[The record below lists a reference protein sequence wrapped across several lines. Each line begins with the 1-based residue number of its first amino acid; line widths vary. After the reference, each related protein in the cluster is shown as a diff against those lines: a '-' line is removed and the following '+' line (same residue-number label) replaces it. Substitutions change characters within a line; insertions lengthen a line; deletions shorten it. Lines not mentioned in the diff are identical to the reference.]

1 MVTQLSS
8 KLDAL
13 GVEIDSAAESNNVS
27 ALTAL
32 MEKCDSIIESED
44 SHLRPIAL
52 FYKANIYSSLA
63 ALKSHDPEYTWS
75 WQQSEKVLEILNL
88 RKAVSDP
95 IFPSLD
101 SIIQCKVYTN
111 LGNSLNQ
118 FGRFIEA
125 IKAWD
130 CALYLM
136 PNFAMALGNKGVGL
150 TAYAHALYDYGHAGV
165 LVAHAVDELKGA
177 ISNDALWDSGFHPE
191 AEESFRKKCLSA
203 EKYLERIE
211 YSVEFDLNQW
221 PVGDNRKEV
230 EYRTWCLDNNLFLS
244 PLNDVTKLSASA
256 KDVLHLPNHTY
267 KLDEEARFPNYFNIM
282 KQEYVTARFMLFESL
297 DYYSE
302 HASDIDVL
310 LMNGFDGA
318 QFNYRVEQLKVA
330 FRLAYSI
337 FDKVALFL
345 NDYYRIGLKISA
357 VSFRKIWGQRKSKNF
372 EINSCFAGS
381 QNWPLRGLY
390 YLSKDLFDDDFDD
403 VALPEAKDLAALRNR
418 IEHRYLSLQ
427 TYEAP
432 VNNTDIHSYINIDE
446 FHLKTIKIMSM
457 AREALVYLSLAMH
470 REEEI
475 RNIDNEKVSFPMQ
488 SLPIERFYE

>member
-1 MVTQLSS
+1 MSS
-8 KLDAL
+8 ELDLL
-13 GVEIDSAAESNNVS
+13 GKDIDSATDNNNV
-27 ALTAL
+27 AVLNTL
-32 MEKCDSIIESED
+32 LEKCDSMIESEEFR
-44 SHLRPIAL
+44 LRPITL

-63 ALKSHDPEYTWS
+63 ALKSHDPDYAWS

-88 RKAVSDP
+88 RRAISDSG
-95 IFPSLD
+95 FSSLD
-101 SIIQCKVYTN
+101 TIFQCKVYTN

-130 CALYLM
+130 SALNLM

-150 TAYAHALYDYGHAGV
+150 THYARALYDYGHGGV
-165 LVAHAVDELKGA
+165 MVAHAVDELKGA
-177 ISNDALWDSGFHPE
+177 IAKDALWDSGLQPE
-191 AEESFRKKCLSA
+191 AEEYFRKNCLSA
-203 EKYLERIE
+203 EKHLERID
-211 YSVEFDLNQW
+211 YKFDFDLNQW
-221 PVGDNRKEV
+221 PVGDSKKEV

-244 PLNDVTKLSASA
+244 PLNDVTKDSISSQ
-256 KDVLHLPNHTY
+256 DVLHLPSHSYNIE
-267 KLDEEARFPNYFNIM
+267 EEARFPNYFNIM

-302 HASDIDVL
+302 HPSDKDVL
-310 LMNGFDGA
+310 LMNGFDGV
-318 QFNYRVEQLKVA
+318 QFSYKTEQLKVA

-345 NDYYRIGLKISA
+345 NDYYSVGLKISA
-357 VSFRKIWGQRKSKNF
+357 VSFRKIWEQRKNKKF
-372 EINSCFAGS
+372 EINSCFEGS

-390 YLSKDLFDDDFDD
+390 YLSKDLFDESFDD
-403 VALPEAKDLAALRNR
+403 VALPEAKELASLRNR

-427 TYEAP
+427 DYAVP
-432 VNNTDIHSYINIDE
+432 VNNTDVHSYISIDD
-446 FHLKTIKIMSM
+446 FQLKTLRIMSM

-475 RNIDNEKVSFPMQ
+475 RKIEDKKVLFPIQ
-488 SLPIERFYE
+488 SSPIERFFE